1 MSETTYDIGARDLV
15 IGVVGAGLMGR
26 GIAQIAATGGI
37 KVRLY
42 DTRAGA
48 AAEARDF
55 AAGMIAR
62 AAEKG
67 RLDAATA
74 KRAPDNLIVAEA
86 LTDLADCRVVVEAI
100 VEQVAPKQDLF
111 KALEEIVADDAI
123 LATNTSS
130 LSVTAIAAT
139 CRRPQRV
146 AGFHFFNP
154 VPLMKVVEVI
164 DGARTEPAVCDAL
177 TDLAERMGHRPVR
190 AKDTP
195 GFLVNHA
202 GRGYGTEALRI
213 VAEGAATHADI
224 DRVLREAAGFPMGPF
239 ELMDLTGLDVS
250 HTVMESIYH
259 QFYEE
264 PRFRPQPETARRF
277 AAGLFGRKV
286 GEGFYAYD
294 GKTMAVPDEPPVP
307 DALPH
312 AVWISEVHRD
322 AREALAEA
330 LRPSGVKILDD
341 AAPPADA
348 LCLVTPLGSDAT
360 HAALAEGLDPTR
372 VVAVDTLLGFDKRI
386 TVMANPATAKAQR
399 DAAHA
404 LLATTGQPVT
414 AIADS
419 PGFIAQRVL
428 AHVVNV
434 AAEIAQQRIATP
446 ADIDAAVRLGLGYPA
461 GPLTWGDRLGARRL
475 LTILET
481 MQRITGDPRYRPS
494 LWLRRRALL
503 GLSLTAPD
511 LAE

>member
-1 MSETTYDIGARDLV
+1 MSAQRYGMNDADLV

-37 KVRLY
+37 EVRVY

-55 AAGMIAR
+55 AVGMIAR

-67 RLDAATA
+67 RLDEKTA
-74 KRAPDNLIVAEA
+74 KAAPDNLIVAEA
-86 LTDLADCRVVVEAI
+86 LADLADCRVVVEAI
-100 VEQVAPKQDLF
+100 VEQVEPKQQLF
-111 KALEEIVADDAI
+111 RALEEIVADDAI

-139 CRRPQRV
+139 CERPQRI

-164 DGARTEPAVCDAL
+164 DGARTDAAVCDAL

-213 VAEGAATHADI
+213 IAEGAATYADI
-224 DRVLREAAGFPMGPF
+224 DRVTREAAGFPMGPF

-264 PRFRPQPETARRF
+264 PRFRPQPETARRK
-277 AAGLFGRKV
+277 AAGLFGRKA

-294 GKTMAVPDEPPVP
+294 GKTMVVPDEAAVP
-307 DALPH
+307 DALPSS
-312 AVWISEVHRD
+312 VWISAAEPE
-322 AREALAEA
+322 AREALVGA
-330 LRPSGVKILDD
+330 LQASGIEIREGTAPSDG
-341 AAPPADA
+341 
-348 LCLVTPLGSDAT
+348 LCLVTPFGSDAT
-360 HAALAEGLDPTR
+360 HAALAEGLDPAR

-386 TVMANPATAKAQR
+386 TIMASPATTKAQR

-404 LLATTGQPVT
+404 LLAATGKPVT

-419 PGFIAQRVL
+419 PGFIAQRIL

-446 ADIDAAVRLGLGYPA
+446 EDIDAAVRLGLGYPV
-461 GPLTWGDRLGARRL
+461 GPLTWGDRLGAKRV